1 LKTIVEKKMKRKD
14 LQSKSDRALTI
25 GLVYDLPHKLERTN
39 QHPFPVFAEAE
50 WETSETLK
58 RISKTWSQLGHR
70 VIELPLDKTFLNRWS
85 NEHHELD
92 LIHTLVE
99 GWGSLSREAW
109 IPSLCELSGIPYIG
123 SHPYAQCVAMRKS
136 TFKILCRHHGVPTTD
151 FRVVQNEQ
159 DILALTDA
167 FLRRRLF
174 IKPDCEGSGMGID
187 VAHSISESPEK
198 TRQTCRD
205 MLEEFPDGIILEEL
219 LEGIELTSAFLGH
232 ADCEML
238 PIAQIEVADGVYG
251 LANKSKEEMGEKVTF
266 PELPI
271 TVKETVENGMRVLQQ
286 RIGLE
291 DFTRFDWK
299 LDAAGTPMLLEANP
313 LAGLSYYY
321 SVLPRM
327 AAAAGYSYETFLQ
340 RLAQSAMERCNDRR
354 FWYGRA
360 RVLNPSP

>member
-1 LKTIVEKKMKRKD
+1 MERNEV
-14 LQSKSDRALTI
+14 QSESDRALTI
-25 GLVYDLPHKLERTN
+25 GLVYDLPHKLERTK

-58 RISKTWSQLGHR
+58 RISETWSQLGYR
-70 VIELPLDKTFLNRWS
+70 VIELPLDKSFLSRWS

-92 LIHTLVE
+92 LVHTLVE

-109 IPSLCELSGIPYIG
+109 IPALCELSGVPYIG

-151 FRVVQNEQ
+151 FMIVQNEQ
-159 DILALTDA
+159 DILALPDA

-187 VAHSISESPEK
+187 ASHSISDSPDA
-198 TRQTCRD
+198 TLQTCRR
-205 MLEEFPDGIILEEL
+205 MLADFPDGIILEEL

-232 ADCEML
+232 EQCEML

-251 LANKSKEEMGEKVTF
+251 LANKSKEEMGEKVSF
-266 PELPI
+266 PELPTSI
-271 TVKETVENGMRVLQQ
+271 KNTIENAMNVLQ
-286 RIGLE
+286 RRVGLE

-299 LDAAGTPMLLEANP
+299 LDINCSPMLLEANP

-321 SVLPRM
+321 SVLPKM
-327 AAAAGYSYETFLQ
+327 AAAAGYSYAAFLE
-340 RLAQSAMERCNDRR
+340 RLARSAMERRRDRR
-354 FWYGRA
+354 FWYGRE
-360 RVLNPSP
+360 RVLAEMKRY